1 MQAQPVADMEQA
13 ARVALTG
20 LRPAFERCW
29 RFGSAGLPD
38 RRVRRW
44 SRRGDADLY
53 GDLGNGNRCCAA
65 QCQCRSCTL
74 AGVVDHH
81 MHRAVAASYRRGW

>member
-20 LRPAFERCW
+20 LRPAFEKCW
-29 RFGSAGLPD
+29 RWQRWTGLTAASAAGAGAATLICN
-38 RRVRRW
+38 
-44 SRRGDADLY
+44 
-53 GDLGNGNRCCAA
+53 LGNGNRCCAA

-81 MHRAVAASYRRGW
+81 MRRAVAASYRRGW